1 MIALRDYQSG
11 CVNDLRA
18 QYAAGCHAPLLV
30 LPTGGGKTVVFTYM
44 ATQAAKKGK
53 RVLLLGHRRELIGQ
67 MSAALGRWDCP
78 HGVISPDAKI
88 SNAPV
93 QVGMVQTIANR
104 IALDKAGR
112 YKFDLVI
119 IDEAHHATKNST
131 WGRVL
136 QHNAGAKLLG
146 VSATPCRLDGKG
158 LGVHADGFFDSM
170 VIGPTMPELIA
181 LGNLVRPVVYAPAQ
195 SIDLSGV
202 KKSRGDFAMGALAG
216 AVDRAPI
223 TGNAIKEYQ
232 QYADRRSSIA
242 FTVTVEHAEHVVEQ
256 FKAAGY
262 AAAVLT
268 GSTPDK
274 ERARMIRDLGNG
286 SLHVLASCNVVS
298 EGTDIPAV
306 FAAIL
311 LRPTESYALA
321 MQQIGR
327 ALRPSQGKDKAIIL
341 DHADNVRR
349 HGLPTDEVQWSLDGL
364 RRKKGRTTSAPT
376 KICMGCRCHL
386 ALQARV
392 CPECGLPVAGDEKG
406 GAARDRQILERDGVL
421 VEMSPEMLAAR
432 RKQKAK
438 AFHNARTRDELVRF
452 GIEQGYKNP
461 EYWAGKILEERR
473 GAASGGVR

>member
-1 MIALRDYQSG
+1 MISLRDYQSA
-11 CVNDLRA
+11 CVNDLRQA
-18 QYAAGCHAPLLV
+18 YANGSQSPLFV
-30 LPTGGGKTVVFTYM
+30 LPTGGGKTIVLTYM

-67 MSAALGRWDCP
+67 MSAALKRWDCP

-88 SNAPV
+88 NNAPV

-104 IALDKAGR
+104 IALDKQGR

-136 QHNAGAKLLG
+136 AHNAGANLLG

-158 LGVHADGFFDSM
+158 LGKHADGFFDSM
-170 VIGPTMPELIA
+170 VIGPTMSELIEM
-181 LGNLVRPVVYAPAQ
+181 GNLVRPVVYAPSQ

-202 KKSRGDFAMGALAG
+202 KKSRGDFALGALAG

-223 TGNAIKEYQ
+223 TGNAINEYQ
-232 QYADRRSSIA
+232 KFADRRSAIA

-256 FKAAGY
+256 FKAACY
-262 AAAVLT
+262 QAAVLT

-274 ERARMIRDLGNG
+274 DRARMIRDLGNG

-311 LRPTESYALA
+311 LRPTESYSLA

-327 ALRPSQGKDKAIIL
+327 ALRPSEGKDRAIIL

-349 HGLPTDEVQWSLDGL
+349 HGLPTEDVEWTLEGL
-364 RRKKGRTTSAPT
+364 RKKKGKRKAAPT
-376 KICMGCRCHL
+376 KICMGCRMYL
-386 ALQARV
+386 ALSARV
-392 CPECGLPVAGDEKG
+392 CPECGLEVKG
-406 GAARDRQILERDGVL
+406 GAARGPLEERPGEL
-421 VEMSPEMLAAR
+421 VEMTPEMIAER
-432 RKQKAK
+432 RKQRAGELKA
-438 AFHNARTRDELVRF
+438 ARTRPELVALGKERN
-452 GIEQGYKNP
+452 YKNP
-461 EYWAGKILEERR
+461 GYWADKILEDRQQW
-473 GAASGGVR
+473 AANRGVR